1 MTSMNSKLKDL
12 REKSGFNQSQIA
24 EFLGVTQSFLSKS
37 ESGERNFTV
46 DQIEK
51 LSALYGYNSLDLQ
64 KEENLTPIKFA
75 FRANEIT
82 NNDLIVIANINQ
94 IFINSKYMN
103 TLIGKN
109 ND

>member
-51 LSALYGYNSLDLQ
+51 LAALYGYNSIDLQ
-64 KEENLTPIKFA
+64 KEENLIPIKFA
-75 FRANEIT
+75 FRANDIT
-82 NNDLIVIANINQ
+82 NDDLNVIADINQ
-94 IFINSKYMN
+94 IYINSKYMN